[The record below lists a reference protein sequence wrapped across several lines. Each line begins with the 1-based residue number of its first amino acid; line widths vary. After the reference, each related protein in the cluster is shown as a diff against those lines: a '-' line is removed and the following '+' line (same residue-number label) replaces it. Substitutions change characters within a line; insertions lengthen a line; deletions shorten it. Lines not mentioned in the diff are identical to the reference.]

1 MPDIEDDS
9 GRGRWTYIFD
19 LASNGNTLECLS
31 FRKDGLEVIQEQ
43 YIVRFL
49 TIFVQVISKS
59 SDANVRVWNLESSAL
74 DPSTRPSYLDIPDT
88 QFTSA
93 VSGDYAYGGLSDLQV
108 LHHDLSLVGSEAN
121 AARQWGRSSFLI
133 PQAVVEWESGLKK
146 KR

>member
-9 GRGRWTYIFD
+9 GRGKWTYIFD

-31 FRKDGLEVIQEQ
+31 FRNEGLEVTRYVASILYLLQ
-43 YIVRFL
+43 
-49 TIFVQVISKS
+49 FVASQVISKS
-59 SDANVRVWNLESSAL
+59 SDANVRVWSLENFAR
-74 DPSTRPSYLDIPDT
+74 DPSAKPTYQDIPDT

-93 VSGDYAYGGLSDLQV
+93 LSGDYAYGGRSDLQV
-108 LHHDLSLVGSEAN
+108 LCSDENQARLSK
-121 AARQWGRSSFLI
+121 RSTFLI